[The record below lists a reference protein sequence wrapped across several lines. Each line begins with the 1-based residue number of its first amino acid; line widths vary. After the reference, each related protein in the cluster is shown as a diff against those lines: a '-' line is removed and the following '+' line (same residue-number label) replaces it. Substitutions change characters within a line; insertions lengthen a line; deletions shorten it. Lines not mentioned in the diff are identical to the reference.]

1 MARSRYG
8 LPVALMLVCMLAV
21 VMSGCSGCLTR
32 AGQASLGIMPGV
44 VNDPGNRTL
53 RRAVLRFG
61 LEQFCK
67 EMVHRGAPLTMRDG
81 EPVAGRFFARSC
93 TFQELDNGD
102 VFVQF
107 AGQGYAWTNVSLRVG
122 FDAGGAIQY
131 NQDFLMEGST
141 MYAYFRTRTIASTS
155 FNTIM
160 VERGGANGAQVFGG
174 MANPIAKQVV
184 DQQLSR
190 GFTVIRDS
198 DGVVDFGLGVV
209 EKGQRPTKPFSV
221 RGSDKMTLTNERT
234 EVHGQQLDFLG
245 PFEVDSD
252 GRALYVTAVIDG
264 VPAIDMLVVRKDV
277 GDQWLEE
284 YMRKPVIPQPPQPPL
299 VQDVIP
305 TRMQFQKGVPLA
317 KGFYYVVLDNTSVV
331 GNVAPP
337 AVASIPLLPGV
348 LASPPPAALVNVAVQ
363 LGDAP

>member
-1 MARSRYG
+1 MSRRRWSIPVG
-8 LPVALMLVCMLAV
+8 LVLVLLLAV
-21 VMSGCSGCLTR
+21 LTSGCSGCIAR
-32 AGQASLGIMPGV
+32 AGQSTLGIMPGV
-44 VNDPGNRTL
+44 VNDPGNRSL
-53 RRAVLRFG
+53 RRAVLHFG

-67 EMVHRGAPLTMRDG
+67 ELTHRGAPLTMRDG
-81 EPVAGRFFARSC
+81 EPVMGRFFARTC
-93 TFQELDNGD
+93 NFQEMENGD

-107 AGQGYAWTNVSLRVG
+107 AGQGYAWMNVSLRVG

-131 NQDFLMEGST
+131 NQDFLMDGST

-160 VERGGANGAQVFGG
+160 VERGGSSGAQIFGG

-221 RGSDKMTLTNERT
+221 RGNDRMTLTNERT
-234 EVHGQQLDFLG
+234 EVHGAQLDFLG

-252 GRALYVTAVIDG
+252 GRALYLTAVIDG
-264 VPAIDMLVVRKDV
+264 VPAIDVMIVRKDV
-277 GDQWLEE
+277 GDQWLEQF
-284 YMRKPVIPQPPQPPL
+284 MRKPGLPQPPQPPL

-305 TRMQFQKGVPLA
+305 TRMQWQKGVPLA
-317 KGFYYVVLDNTSVV
+317 KGFYYVVLDNSSVV
-331 GNVAPP
+331 GTVAPP
-337 AVASIPLLPGV
+337 AVASIPLIPGA